1 MKKEIKRNE
10 FYTNSNIINEL
21 KIKKENKF
29 LKRIGTE
36 FKNSINKNALY
47 KNIIN
52 SVISKKSKK
61 NFIDELN
68 MINLNESLD
77 DVLSSVLL
85 NQNKNNFELLNQS
98 IEHKPEKENNREY
111 IYSLDNLVFFI
122 TFYYLIYNPYYFSSY
137 AKINSPDEF
146 TFNDR
151 IPIYIFLK

>member
-29 LKRIGTE
+29 LKRIE
-36 FKNSINKNALY
+36 AELKNSI
-47 KNIIN
+47 

-85 NQNKNNFELLNQS
+85 NQNKNNLELLNQS

-151 IPIYIFLK
+151 VPIYIFLK

>member
-1 MKKEIKRNE
+1 
-10 FYTNSNIINEL
+10 
-21 KIKKENKF
+21 
-29 LKRIGTE
+29 
-36 FKNSINKNALY
+36 
-47 KNIIN
+47 
-52 SVISKKSKK
+52 
-61 NFIDELN
+61 

-151 IPIYIFLK
+151 VPIYIFLK